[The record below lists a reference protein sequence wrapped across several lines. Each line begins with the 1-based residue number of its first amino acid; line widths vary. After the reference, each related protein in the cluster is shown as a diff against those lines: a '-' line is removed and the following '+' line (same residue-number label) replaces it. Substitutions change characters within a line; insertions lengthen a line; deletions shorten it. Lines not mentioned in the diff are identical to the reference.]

1 VDFSNIVIFAYN
13 LAEEASPCMKF
24 KLPKQSLGNDE
35 RTNFKITTS
44 LMMKKYLAAF
54 KEKPLG
60 LK

>member
-1 VDFSNIVIFAYN
+1 VHEIQTFLNRAW
-13 LAEEASPCMKF
+13 EMMREP
-24 KLPKQSLGNDE
+24 
-35 RTNFKITTS
+35 FKITTS